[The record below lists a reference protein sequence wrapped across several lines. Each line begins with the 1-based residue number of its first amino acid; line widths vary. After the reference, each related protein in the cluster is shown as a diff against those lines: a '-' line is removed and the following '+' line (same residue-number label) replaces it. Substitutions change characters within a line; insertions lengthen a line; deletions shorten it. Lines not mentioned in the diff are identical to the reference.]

1 MQPKD
6 ILTWPC
12 TRPVL
17 LNKSQIRE
25 TERWEIRHKTI
36 ELLLK
41 SLFLESEK
49 CSGWWGHRVLIEGCS
64 FRAREIA
71 SGFYSDRQDPVIDG
85 TLLMMTVLD
94 DVKRVDVET
103 GVEFTLDRSKS
114 GFAYATSR
122 KSELVYT
129 EAGGLVML
137 LNQISFFFPHWFSF
151 LTKYDKINT
160 YSSSTQRCFWSTYS
174 SSKNT

>member
-1 MQPKD
+1 M
-6 ILTWPC
+6 
-12 TRPVL
+12 
-17 LNKSQIRE
+17 
-25 TERWEIRHKTI
+25 
-36 ELLLK
+36 
-41 SLFLESEK
+41 
-49 CSGWWGHRVLIEGCS
+49 IEGCS

-71 SGFYSDRQDPVIDG
+71 SGFYSDRQDRVIDG

-114 GFAYATSR
+114 GFAYAISR

-137 LNQISFFFPHWFSF
+137 LNQISFFFPH
-151 LTKYDKINT
+151 
-160 YSSSTQRCFWSTYS
+160 
-174 SSKNT
+174 